1 MKELNHKDKPGLG
14 LTKYLPQMIIVTM
27 ILLVYI
33 QNLWFDFSY
42 IDDNLIIFDE
52 YNKID
57 SLSDIPSSFVHGYLY
72 DNYYRPMV
80 MISFILDTAIAGQS
94 SMMYHLTNLIIHCI
108 VTFLLFQI
116 LIKLEFNR
124 NVSLIAA
131 LLFAVHPLNI
141 NAVSWIVGRND
152 LLLAL
157 FSMLSLLL
165 YVKYKETNKAYLL
178 VLSLF
183 AYLFSIL
190 SKEAGALVPI
200 IIFLYELL
208 IRCSK
213 KFKLKNYYSLLSFAL
228 PAVIYLLLRKYAAHI
243 IVRDETN
250 FSSFVQNIYILFE
263 YLAKTVY
270 YFYIDPLPMK
280 NNTLTAI
287 GVMVV
292 LLLTAFF
299 FMIRKNKE
307 YKKFLFGF
315 LIFLVFVLPA
325 LFVRPISDDGEF
337 NYIDCRMY
345 LPLFGLMILSAVIIE
360 NISPYIKRSIKII
373 ILIAAFSYLSVFSF
387 LNNQVYKT
395 GLNYWNAA
403 LDKHPERAAFWAG
416 LGFYY
421 YDNNQFLEAARCAE
435 NAIKI
440 KPDITEFYQKASLA
454 YEGAGEL
461 LKANDVLERLLKID
475 KDNPVTFVNII
486 KNYLRLKQIDKAD
499 EWSETFLELNIK
511 DEKTRA
517 DLSSS
522 ISYYYTQS
530 RQFNPAIKFMKTAL
544 DIFPDNPAFNNDL
557 GALYVNTGM
566 LDSAKI
572 YFNKAINI
580 DPGNMSFRRNLN
592 YVQDKLK

>member
-1 MKELNHKDKPGLG
+1 MNENIYSQNFIN
-14 LTKYLPQMIIVTM
+14 KYFPQILIVGF
-27 ILLVYI
+27 ILLIYT
-33 QNLWFDFSY
+33 QNLWFDFAY
-42 IDDNLIIFDE
+42 LDDTLIIFAE
-52 YNKID
+52 YEKID

-80 MISFILDTAIAGQS
+80 MISFIIDTAIAGQS

-108 VTFLLFQI
+108 VTLLLFQI
-116 LIKLEFNR
+116 LIKLEFTR

-157 FSMLSLLL
+157 FSMLSFLL

-183 AYLFSIL
+183 AYLFAML
-190 SKEAGALVPI
+190 SKEAGFLVPVPI
-200 IIFLYELL
+200 LLYEIL
-208 IRCSK
+208 IRSDK
-213 KFKLKNYYSLLSFAL
+213 KFKLKNIYSLFYFAL
-228 PAVIYLLLRKYAAHI
+228 PAIIYLLLRKYAAHI
-243 IVRDETN
+243 IVRDETS

-307 YKKFLFGF
+307 YKKYLFGF

-345 LPLFGLMILSAVIIE
+345 LPLFGLMILSAVIVE
-360 NISPYIKRSIKII
+360 NIAPYIKRSIKII
-373 ILIAAFSYLSVFSF
+373 ILIAAFSYLSAFSF
-387 LNNQVYKT
+387 LNNQVYKN

-403 LDKHPERAAFWAG
+403 LDKHPERATFWAG

-421 YDNNQFLEAARCAE
+421 YDNNQFIEAAKCAE

-475 KDNPVTFVNII
+475 KDNSVTFVNII
-486 KNYLRLKQIDKAD
+486 KNYLRLNQIDKANQWA
-499 EWSETFLELNIK
+499 ENFQELDIK
-511 DEKTRA
+511 DKKTNA
-517 DLSSS
+517 YLNSTLAYYFAQANQFDYS
-522 ISYYYTQS
+522 I
-530 RQFNPAIKFMKTAL
+530 KLMKTAL
-544 DIFPDNPAFNNDL
+544 NIFPENPNYNNDL
-557 GALYVNTGM
+557 GVFYLKNNE

-572 YFNKAINI
+572 YFKKAIEIEPNNLDYIKNFNYLENI
-580 DPGNMSFRRNLN
+580 LR
-592 YVQDKLK
+592 K